1 MKRLASILVWSAI
14 SAAFIGPGTVT
25 TAARA
30 GAGFGLALLWAV
42 VFSTAACFLLQEAS
56 ARVTI
61 ATGRPLGQVIRNSVD
76 AQQKINGGVYVF
88 RRHRRP
94 SIRP

>member
-42 VFSTAACFLLQEAS
+42 VLSDLRWRKTLQKEES
-56 ARVTI
+56 E
-61 ATGRPLGQVIRNSVD
+61 Q
-76 AQQKINGGVYVF
+76 
-88 RRHRRP
+88 P
-94 SIRP
+94 SLKC